1 MDARQLIE
9 QADKIR
15 ANDLNWSQAEWSR
28 MAGFDQFGKLVSNT
42 FTRGNCK
49 LSVFLQ
55 LLRPMGYEL
64 KIVKRE
70 GESNGAG

>member
-1 MDARQLIE
+1 MDARELIV

-15 ANDLNWSQAEWSR
+15 QDEKRWSQAEWCRRS
-28 MAGFDQFGKLVSNT
+28 GFDEFGKLVSNT
-42 FTRGNCK
+42 YQRGNCK

-55 LLRPMGYEL
+55 LLRPLGYEI

-70 GESNGAG
+70 DKPE